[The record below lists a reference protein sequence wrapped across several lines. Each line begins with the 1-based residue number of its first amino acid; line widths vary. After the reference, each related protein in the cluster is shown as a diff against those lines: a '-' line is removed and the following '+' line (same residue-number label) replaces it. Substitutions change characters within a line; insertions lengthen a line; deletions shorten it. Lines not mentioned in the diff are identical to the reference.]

1 MAKSNEK
8 KRDFFWLSYSDLM
21 TSLFF
26 VMLVLFVLVYTM
38 QNKMIGELKAAKTE
52 LDEIHRIQ
60 QALEN
65 LDKRYFVFDPRN
77 KRYKLKVDV
86 NFNSNSSNIT
96 DIPAGLRQDLLQ
108 AGKSIYKL
116 MQKLTSENRN
126 VNYLLIIEGNT
137 QRSTGNFITM
147 PDIGY
152 KLSYNRSLSLV
163 NYWQNNGLNFKAFE
177 NCEILIAGSGY
188 FGKSRERK
196 ENENRKF
203 TIQITPKIG
212 DMKKHK

>member
-26 VMLVLFVLVYTM
+26 VMLVLFILVYTM
-38 QNKMIGELKAAKTE
+38 QAKMIGELKAKAAE
-52 LDEIHRIQ
+52 LDQIHRIQ
-60 QALEN
+60 EALEN
-65 LDKRYFVFDPRN
+65 LDKKYFVFDPRN
-77 KRYKLKVDV
+77 KRYKLKTDI
-86 NFNSNSSNIT
+86 NFRSNSHNII
-96 DIPAGLRQDLLQ
+96 DIPQNLRLDLLE
-108 AGKSIYKL
+108 AGKNIFVL
-116 MQKLTSENRN
+116 MSKLTAENPN
-126 VNYLLIIEGNT
+126 VNYLLVIEGNT
-137 QRSTGNFITM
+137 QRSLNNFSNI

-163 NYWQNNGLNFKAFE
+163 NYWQQNGINFRSFN

-188 FGKSRERK
+188 FGKSREK
-196 ENENRKF
+196 NEGENRKF

-212 DMKKHK
+212 DLKK